1 MKPMACFCE
10 VFERGAVMSEIKGL
24 FEKVKIENLMAFLV
38 YGTDSEGESI
48 DDYEEKLEGS
58 YDSFLSGLER
68 KYPGIDRNDNELM
81 DMISDFAGAH
91 DHVYFEAGALT
102 GFRLCRNMDR
112 EYEKRFNEE
121 EHDGA
126 ADAEK
131 ADPEKML
138 SSEMPGRRKAR
149 EETGHMEGGLN
160 GGRFTARQWDIIE
173 ETLFMNT
180 ENGAEYGK
188 AAYHQGFADAL
199 KLMSDMFKT
208 M

>member
-1 MKPMACFCE
+1 
-10 VFERGAVMSEIKGL
+10 MSEIKGL

-112 EYEKRFNEE
+112 GRASATAVPTPSPLWMAMAVPSTLEAYTSGGVALPTIIDPINISSSVAPIMIPAWKSPRISPTM
-121 EHDGA
+121 GA
-126 ADAEK
+126 VNNGLPIMDA
-131 ADPEKML
+131 PNVY
-138 SSEMPGRRKAR
+138 SSMAARKA
-149 EETGHMEGGLN
+149 TID
-160 GGRFTARQWDIIE
+160 TSIA
-173 ETLFMNT
+173 
-180 ENGAEYGK
+180 
-188 AAYHQGFADAL
+188 
-199 KLMSDMFKT
+199 
-208 M
+208 

>member
-112 EYEKRFNEE
+112 
-121 EHDGA
+121 
-126 ADAEK
+126 
-131 ADPEKML
+131 
-138 SSEMPGRRKAR
+138 
-149 EETGHMEGGLN
+149 T
-160 GGRFTARQWDIIE
+160 WDISDSVL
-173 ETLFMNT
+173 TSSCVHKRRPVHSSNPT
-180 ENGAEYGK
+180 NP
-188 AAYHQGFADAL
+188 L
-199 KLMSDMFKT
+199 KTFSSQ
-208 M
+208 

>member
-1 MKPMACFCE
+1 M
-10 VFERGAVMSEIKGL
+10 
-24 FEKVKIENLMAFLV
+24 
-38 YGTDSEGESI
+38 
-48 DDYEEKLEGS
+48 
-58 YDSFLSGLER
+58 
-68 KYPGIDRNDNELM
+68 
-81 DMISDFAGAH
+81 
-91 DHVYFEAGALT
+91 
-102 GFRLCRNMDR
+102 
-112 EYEKRFNEE
+112 E

-138 SSEMPGRRKAR
+138 SAETPGRRKAR